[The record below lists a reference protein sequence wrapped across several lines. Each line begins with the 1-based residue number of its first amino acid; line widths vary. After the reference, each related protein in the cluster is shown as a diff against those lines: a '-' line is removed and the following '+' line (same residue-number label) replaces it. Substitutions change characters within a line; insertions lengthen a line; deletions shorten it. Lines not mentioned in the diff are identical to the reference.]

1 MLDKLSFKKVFMNDF
16 KKLLTPDQREWYEE
30 RAAILEY
37 DAGLSKY
44 MSEADAER
52 MTKNYFYL

>member
-1 MLDKLSFKKVFMNDF
+1 MNDF